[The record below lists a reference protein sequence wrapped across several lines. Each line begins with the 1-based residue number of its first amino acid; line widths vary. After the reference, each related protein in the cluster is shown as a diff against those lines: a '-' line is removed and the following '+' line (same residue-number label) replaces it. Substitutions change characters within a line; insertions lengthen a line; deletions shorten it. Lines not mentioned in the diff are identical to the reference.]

1 MNIFPNNNFNFNRP
15 IAQQICDR
23 DRDRDRDRDNIRRRR
38 IDNLEEG
45 DPILVQTPSGICEQ
59 GVFLRISDGF
69 LIWARTISNSS
80 FITITSLDAISITR
94 L

>member
-1 MNIFPNNNFNFNRP
+1 MLCPRP
-15 IAQQICDR
+15 IAQNLNSDNRER
-23 DRDRDRDRDNIRRRR
+23 DRRRNR

-59 GVFLRISDGF
+59 GVFLRIEDGF
-69 LIWARTISNSS
+69 LIWARSISGSS
-80 FITITSLDAISITR
+80 FIAITSLDAISITR